1 MDFGHL
7 KKLEIKDRVI
17 DYPIED
23 IQGEPVP
30 TLKIK
35 PATQSNKPYF
45 NAILRK
51 SKSKVGSIQSGN
63 ININMLDEN
72 RTEDKKLFPK
82 HVISGWNNVKDSSGE
97 SVLFTFDNCND
108 FINALPNWIF
118 DKIRNF
124 AATSENFVEEIIN
137 VEEKAKN

>member
-1 MDFGHL
+1 MDFSHL
-7 KKLEIKDRVI
+7 KQLDIKDKTTN
-17 DYPIED
+17 YPIID
-23 IQGEPVP
+23 IQGEVVP

-35 PATQSNKPYF
+35 PATQSNSPYF

-72 RTEDKKLFPK
+72 RTEDRKLFPK
-82 HVISGWNNVKDSSGE
+82 HVIVGWENVVDSSGE
-97 SVLFTFDNCND
+97 AVPYTFSDCKD
-108 FINALPNWIF
+108 FVNAIPDWIF

-124 AATSENFVEEIIN
+124 AATSENFVEVIN
-137 VEEKAKN
+137 VEEKSKN

>member
-7 KKLEIKDRVI
+7 KKLDIKDKTI
-17 DYPIED
+17 NYPIIE
-23 IQGEPVP
+23 IQGEFTP

-35 PATQSNKPYF
+35 PATQSNSPYF

-51 SKSKVGSIQSGN
+51 SKSKIGSIQSGN
-63 ININMLDEN
+63 VNINMLDEN
-72 RTEDKKLFPK
+72 RNEDRKLFPK
-82 HVISGWNNVKDSSGE
+82 HVITGWEDVTDSSGKPVPF
-97 SVLFTFDNCND
+97 SFANCND
-108 FINALPNWIF
+108 FVKALPDWIF

-124 AATSENFVEEIIN
+124 AATSENFVEVIN